1 MNAPAP
7 QRNVIFVSYAHD
19 DAEYVDQLKLFLEDM
34 VGDHLPGYE
43 VWIDRTD
50 MGAGDDWDAKIRE
63 ALEVTRVAVLMWSYK
78 FKQSRYIKGTE
89 FPKFWEAEAQGLLHL
104 VPVLVNGQDA
114 LNEHLLHQ
122 RNVLNHEKPLAG
134 RPQHEC
140 EAIYHQVAT
149 RVRELIKG
157 QAAAARPAA
166 AAPAQAVAAPV
177 SIAPVP
183 SAAPVSP
190 AAPASAAPA
199 TPARPAV
206 VVPNLLPSIQALL
219 DPESPP
225 LRVGVV
231 ADDAQGRQ
239 ALLLWLEPVDD
250 QLMLAVADA
259 DQLAELPWSDGAR
272 QVLRDELAGVSRPLG
287 RVDALRPAD
296 VVAQVQRVLARL
308 GLPSPSI
315 GVHAEA
321 EAVIDD
327 AEPVVEGLAE
337 CVEALLDGRQ
347 RVAVQVMA
355 RWGGEGGEGR
365 DGGEGDDEGGDLPLL
380 WLERA
385 QDQLILSLPDDR
397 DLPPELA
404 VPRDLRQAIRAR
416 PGHSR
421 AQGLDAVGMGR
432 VQAMGLD
439 ELCGVVEQWLQDAYG
454 WPDSQLPVVAEL
466 VEPA

>member
-1 MNAPAP
+1 MNAPVP

-50 MGAGDDWDAKIRE
+50 MGAGDDWDAKIRD

-89 FPKFWEAEAQGLLHL
+89 FPMFWEAEAQGLLHL

-122 RNVLNHEKPLAG
+122 RNVLNHERPLAG
-134 RPQHEC
+134 RPKHEC

-157 QAAAARPAA
+157 QAEAARP
-166 AAPAQAVAAPV
+166 
-177 SIAPVP
+177 
-183 SAAPVSP
+183 SP
-190 AAPASAAPA
+190 AAPAAPVA
-199 TPARPAV
+199 TPAVAPPRAPVASVAPIPATSATAAQPAV

-219 DPESPP
+219 DPASEP
-225 LRVGVV
+225 LRVGVL

-287 RVDALRPAD
+287 RVDGLRPAD
-296 VVAQVQRVLARL
+296 VVAQVQRVLVRL
-308 GLPSPSI
+308 GLPSASI

-321 EAVIDD
+321 EAVTDG

-355 RWGGEGGEGR
+355 RFGGEGGE
-365 DGGEGDDEGGDLPLL
+365 GGEGDDEGGDLPLL
-380 WLERA
+380 WLDRRA
-385 QDQLILSLPDDR
+385 QDQLTLSLPDDR

-404 VPRDLRQAIRAR
+404 VPRAVRQAIRAL

-421 AQGLDAVGMGR
+421 AQGLDTVVLGRIQALETEAV
-432 VQAMGLD
+432 
-439 ELCGVVEQWLQDAYG
+439 CGVVEQWLQDAYG
-454 WPDSQLPVVAEL
+454 WPESQLPVVAEL